1 MTRARSTATRTG
13 LQRIGER
20 FAFEQ
25 LHDQEGDAVLIADVV
40 ERADGGVI
48 QPRDRARLTCE
59 TIEMYLFE
67 PPGCGQ
73 NLDRHQPV
81 EPRIPGSKDLTHPSG
96 ADAGHDFVGADS
108 RAHAQGHVAAI
119 VMPGWIQC
127 AWLLLHWLQNR

>member
-1 MTRARSTATRTG
+1 MDHAPGVRRVERFGDLRRDDQGPFDGKRTG

-48 QPRDRARLTCE
+48 QARDRARLTCE

-67 PPGCGQ
+67 PRAAVRTLIATSRSSRESLARKTSPI
-73 NLDRHQPV
+73 PP
-81 EPRIPGSKDLTHPSG
+81 EPMLATISYGPIRVLTPR
-96 ADAGHDFVGADS
+96 DML
-108 RAHAQGHVAAI
+108 RR
-119 VMPGWIQC
+119 
-127 AWLLLHWLQNR
+127 L

>member
-1 MTRARSTATRTG
+1 MDHALGVRRVERFGDLRRDDQGPFDGKRTG

-48 QPRDRARLTCE
+48 QARDRARLTCE

-73 NLDRHQPV
+73 NLDRHPADRAANPWLEKTSPIPP
-81 EPRIPGSKDLTHPSG
+81 EPMLVTIS
-96 ADAGHDFVGADS
+96 
-108 RAHAQGHVAAI
+108 
-119 VMPGWIQC
+119 
-127 AWLLLHWLQNR
+127 